1 MRDAHTIEKLPLHIW
16 LFLLINKALKLSDL
30 ADLLVQ
36 HDFAFVIAVDG
47 HTCRVIASVLEARKT
62 RKQDIHDISSVAFDE
77 VIEVAKDAAMVMSA
91 VSCVS
96 CLSNRTMRRTT

>member
-1 MRDAHTIEKLPLHIW
+1 MRMTIDRRRFAMRGPARMRDAHTIEKLPLHIW

-47 HTCRVIASVLEARKT
+47 HTCRVIASVLEAR
-62 RKQDIHDISSVAFDE
+62 
-77 VIEVAKDAAMVMSA
+77 
-91 VSCVS
+91 
-96 CLSNRTMRRTT
+96 